1 MIDRAVSAFLL
12 EVVATHGE
20 PADIICSKVGRKDS
34 RYAGQTADMQD
45 RQQTDRTGSRQAAD
59 RQDRQQ
65 TGSTGSRQTG
75 QAADRQQTGSRQAGQ
90 VAERQDR

>member
-45 RQQTDRTGSRQAAD
+45 RQQTDRTGSRQAGQTAD
-59 RQDRQQ
+59 RQHSQQTDR
-65 TGSTGSRQTG
+65 TGST
-75 QAADRQQTGSRQAGQ
+75 QA
-90 VAERQDR
+90 

>member
-45 RQQTDRTGSRQAAD
+45 KQQTGRTDSRQAAQVAD

-65 TGSTGSRQTG
+65 TGSR
-75 QAADRQQTGSRQAGQ
+75 QAADR
-90 VAERQDR
+90 

>member
-59 RQDRQQ
+59 RQ
-65 TGSTGSRQTG
+65 
-75 QAADRQQTGSRQAGQ
+75 QTGSRQAGQ
-90 VAERQDR
+90 VVERQDR

>member
-59 RQDRQQ
+59 R
-65 TGSTGSRQTG
+65 
-75 QAADRQQTGSRQAGQ
+75 
-90 VAERQDR
+90 